1 MADIRLVIPP
11 KRLTTKMRQIIFR
24 IFGVSP
30 PSGMTQPVTLCCRP
44 SQLVELMMQRQEA
57 GLPHVWNDF
66 NPKRIV

>member
-11 KRLTTKMRQIIFR
+11 KRFTPKMRQIIFR
-24 IFGVSP
+24 IFGVSI
-30 PSGMTQPVTLCCRP
+30 PSGMTGSVTLCCRP

-57 GLPHVWNDF
+57 GLTHVWNDF